1 MIESTYNDFLKL
13 TGEPIAAAMLT
24 LAQVIEHKPES
35 VAMSVKQAA
44 KTMGVSEKTIYRLC
58 EEGRLRHQKV
68 GRAVRILPED
78 LQTTQAEQ
86 AKGGKTTLR
95 HIKFA

>member
-1 MIESTYNDFLKL
+1 MIEPTYNEFLKL

-24 LAQVIEHKPES
+24 LAQVIEQKPDT
-35 VAMSVKQAA
+35 VALSVKQAA
-44 KTMGVSEKTIYRLC
+44 KSMGVSEKTIYRLC

-78 LQTTQAEQ
+78 LQAIKVEQ
-86 AKGGKTTLR
+86 ARGGKHSFK